1 MIKATGN
8 FDGRPVIMLGLSRA
22 NLNKF
27 MAEMGD
33 TYILIKR
40 EQIGIERDI
49 LIFSGETEAEMA
61 EMMKG
66 GIGPDTLIHEDRDN
80 Q

>member
-8 FDGRPVIMLGLSRA
+8 INGRPVIMLGLSRA

-27 MAEMGD
+27 MNEMGD

-40 EQIGIERDI
+40 EQIGIEHDI
-49 LIFSGETEAEMA
+49 MIFSGETEQAMA

-66 GIGPDTLIHEDRDN
+66 GIGPDTLIHKDQESE
-80 Q
+80 